1 MSNRKEIILDNYELI
16 DMIIN
21 DINKAKIGCLE
32 RLLVSTNN
40 REEDLLIKGEII
52 FADSQI
58 TYLQNLK
65 KEAK

>member
-1 MSNRKEIILDNYELI
+1 VSNRKEIILDNYELI